1 MRSTVYVFGSYSLD
15 TARRSITRQREPVTT
30 TPKTFDLLLLL
41 VESGGRA
48 FSKSELMAALWPDSF
63 VEEANLSFQISALR
77 KVLGEDGPK
86 WIETVP
92 RYGYRFAAPV
102 SLKAGGEPASS
113 IEPPASRKARR
124 SWVVGGVVMAGVV
137 LMATVALVIP
147 RSNSRESGLGFGS
160 SGPMPLTAYPGM
172 QMQPSLSP
180 DGSQVAFAW
189 DGPKE
194 DNFDIYVKVV
204 GQGEPLRL
212 TSDAARD
219 VAPAWSPDGTRIA
232 FLRFKSREHV
242 IVLVMPALGGAERK
256 LAEIKVSLIKYPATL
271 AWTPDGNGLAIG
283 GRFSDSE
290 PWGIQVISTETG
302 ERRRLTT
309 ANSDMRFDYGPAFSS
324 DGRALAFIRSEAL
337 TDGAVYIQRLTADLR
352 PDGDAKAVMQD
363 HVPVFSV
370 GWIGDHKLA
379 YSAGHE
385 GLSNLR
391 TIDLAHDREAPR
403 GQPRSPGF
411 GEGAIGL
418 SVSRN
423 GHLVYARQL
432 QEVDLWRLELT
443 GPRRGRAE
451 RLIASSFENW
461 TPAWSPDGRKIAFA
475 STRSGFEEIWT
486 ATATGEHA
494 LQMTNMRAGHTA
506 NPRWSP
512 DGKTIVFNSWSPTS
526 NLLTLNVE
534 DGSVR
539 TVTRDPTNEVEPN
552 WSRDGRWIY
561 FGSDVSGRLEV
572 YRVQAGG
579 GTPVQITR
587 NGGLHAE
594 ESVDGKWIY
603 YSKNAETPSSIWRT
617 PRDGGD
623 ERLILDRLSYSTNFV
638 PVEKGIY
645 LISAVQR
652 NESTIDF
659 YDFNSG
665 RRTPI
670 LRLDKPFYWGVALS
684 PDQSSLLYSVAEH
697 VSSNLMLVNGVR

>member
-1 MRSTVYVFGSYSLD
+1 
-15 TARRSITRQREPVTT
+15 
-30 TPKTFDLLLLL
+30 
-41 VESGGRA
+41 
-48 FSKSELMAALWPDSF
+48 
-63 VEEANLSFQISALR
+63 
-77 KVLGEDGPK
+77 
-86 WIETVP
+86 
-92 RYGYRFAAPV
+92 
-102 SLKAGGEPASS
+102 
-113 IEPPASRKARR
+113 
-124 SWVVGGVVMAGVV
+124 MAGVV
-137 LMATVALVIP
+137 MTTVALVIA
-147 RSNSRESGLGFGS
+147 RSNSRESGFGFGS
-160 SGPMPLTAYPGM
+160 SVPMPLTACPGM
-172 QMQPSLSP
+172 QLQPSLSP

-232 FLRFKSREHV
+232 FLRFRSREHV
-242 IVLVMPALGGAERK
+242 TVLVIPALGGAERK
-256 LAEIKVSLIKYPATL
+256 LAEIKVSLIRHPATL
-271 AWTPDGNGLAIG
+271 AWTPDGNGVAIG
-283 GRFSDSE
+283 GRFTDSE
-290 PWGIQVISTETG
+290 LWGIQMISTETG

-309 ANSDMRFDYGPAFSS
+309 ASSGMRFDYGPAFSPN
-324 DGRALAFIRSEAL
+324 GHALAFVRSEAL
-337 TDGAVYIQRLTADLR
+337 TEGAVYILRLTADLR
-352 PDGDAKAVMQD
+352 PDGNAVPVTQD
-363 HVPVFSV
+363 HVPIFAVA
-370 GWIGDHKLA
+370 WIGDHELA

-391 TIDLAHDREAPR
+391 TIDLARSRQAAR

-418 SVSRN
+418 SVSRS

-432 QEVDLWRLELT
+432 EEGDLWRLELT
-443 GPRRGRAE
+443 GPRRGRSE

-461 TPAWSPDGRKIAFA
+461 TPAWSSDGRKIAFA

-506 NPRWSP
+506 NPKWSP
-512 DGKTIVFNSWSPTS
+512 DGKEIVFNSWRPTS
-526 NLLTLNVE
+526 NLFMLNVE

-539 TVTRDPTNEVEPN
+539 TVTRDSTNEVEPS
-552 WSRDGRWIY
+552 WSHDGKWVY

-572 YRVQAGG
+572 YRVPAGG
-579 GTPVQITR
+579 GTPVQITW
-587 NGGLHAE
+587 NGGLHTE
-594 ESVDGKWIY
+594 ESADGKWIY

-638 PVEKGIY
+638 PVENGIY
-645 LISAVQR
+645 LISAVRR
-652 NESTIDF
+652 NESTIEF
-659 YDFNSG
+659 YDFASG

-684 PDQSSLLYSVAEH
+684 PDESSLLYSVAEH

>member
-1 MRSTVYVFGSYSLD
+1 VRSTVYEFGSYSLD
-15 TARRSITRQREPVTT
+15 TARRTITRQSEPVST

-102 SLKAGGEPASS
+102 SLKSVGEPASS
-113 IEPPASRKARR
+113 TEPPASRKARR
-124 SWVVGGVVMAGVV
+124 SWVVGGVAIAGVV
-137 LMATVALVIP
+137 LMAAVALVIA
-147 RSNSRESGLGFGS
+147 RSNSRESGFGFS
-160 SGPMPLTAYPGM
+160 SSVAAPLTAYPGM

-212 TSDAARD
+212 TSNAARD

-232 FLRFKSREHV
+232 FLRFTSREHV
-242 IVLVMPALGGAERK
+242 TILVIPALGGAERK
-256 LAEIKVSLIKYPATL
+256 LAEVKVSLIRHPATL
-271 AWTPDGNGLAIG
+271 AWTPDGKGLAIG

-309 ANSDMRFDYGPAFSS
+309 ASSGMRFDYGPAFSP
-324 DGRALAFIRSEAL
+324 DGRALAFVRSEAL
-337 TDGAVYIQRLTADLR
+337 TEGAVYILRLTADLR
-352 PDGDAKAVMQD
+352 SDGNAVPVTQD
-363 HVPVFSV
+363 HLPVFAV
-370 GWIGDHKLA
+370 AWIGDHKLA

-385 GLSNLR
+385 ELSNLR
-391 TIDLAHDREAPR
+391 TIDLARNREAPR
-403 GQPRSPGF
+403 GQPRTVGF
-411 GEGAIGL
+411 GEGASGL
-418 SVSRN
+418 SVSRS

-432 QEVDLWRLELT
+432 DEVDLWRLELT
-443 GPRRGRAE
+443 GPRRGRAD

-461 TPAWSPDGRKIAFA
+461 TPAWSRDGRKIAFA
-475 STRSGFEEIWT
+475 STRSGSEEIWT
-486 ATATGEHA
+486 ATTTGEHA
-494 LQMTNMRAGHTA
+494 IQMTNMRAGHTA
-506 NPRWSP
+506 NPSWSP
-512 DGKTIVFNSWSPTS
+512 DGKTIVFNSWNPTS
-526 NLLTLNVE
+526 NLFTLNVE

-552 WSRDGRWIY
+552 WSRDGKWIY

-572 YRVQAGG
+572 YRVPAGG

-594 ESVDGKWIY
+594 ESADGKWIY
-603 YSKNAETPSSIWRT
+603 YSKNAETPSSIWRA

-623 ERLILDRLSYSTNFV
+623 EMLFLDRLSYSTNFV
-638 PVEKGIY
+638 PSEKGIY

-659 YDFNSG
+659 YDFSSG
-665 RRTPI
+665 RRTSI
-670 LRLDKPFYWGVALS
+670 LKLEKPFFWGMALS
-684 PDQSSLLYSVAEH
+684 PDESSLLYSVADH